1 MRVAVIS
8 DIHANVRALL
18 AVLAQI
24 DSSAPD
30 EIWCLGDV
38 VGYGPAPNEC
48 CTLVEERCDVAL
60 VGNHDLVAL
69 GELGVGDFND
79 DAAAAARWTSE
90 QLNDRSRAFL
100 SGLEPSARVHACE
113 LFHASPLDPV
123 WDYVLTAEGAYA
135 ALVETTDPVVLVGHS
150 HVALAIGL
158 IDDALRGGLAPEG
171 TRTELKGRWL
181 FNPGSVGQPRDG
193 DPRAAWLELD
203 LAGGS
208 AEFHRVEY
216 PIDETQ
222 ADIRDAGL
230 PAGLADRLAHGV

>member
-8 DIHANVRALL
+8 DIHANERALR
-18 AVLAQI
+18 AVLAEI
-24 DSSAPD
+24 DANPPD

-48 CTLVEERCDVAL
+48 CTLVEERCDVVL

-69 GELGVGDFND
+69 GELGAGGFND

-100 SGLEPSARVHACE
+100 SGLEPSVRLHGCE

-135 ALVETTDPVVLVGHS
+135 ALVETTEPVVLVGHS

-158 IDDALRGGLAPEG
+158 IDDALRGGLAPDG
-171 TRTELKGRWL
+171 TRAELNGRWL

-193 DPRAAWLELD
+193 DPRAAWLDLEL
-203 LAGGS
+203 GGS

-222 ADIRDAGL
+222 NDIRDAGL